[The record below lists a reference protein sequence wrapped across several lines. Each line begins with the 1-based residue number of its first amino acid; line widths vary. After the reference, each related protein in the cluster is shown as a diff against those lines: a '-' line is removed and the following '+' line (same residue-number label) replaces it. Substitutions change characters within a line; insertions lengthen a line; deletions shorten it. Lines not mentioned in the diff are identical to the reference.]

1 MRDQLNPI
9 HCVVGNLQQ
18 VARAVSR
25 VYAEEMRSCGVKRSQ
40 FNILAV
46 LMHTESITLSDFA
59 ERLFMER
66 TTLSRNLK
74 PLVKQG
80 YVSVILS
87 ASDARVREISLTRK
101 GIKKFREALELWRK
115 AQEKLLRIYGEEN
128 WRKLEASLHKL
139 RDLVA

>member
-115 AQEKLLRIYGEEN
+115 AQKKLLRIYGEEN

>member
-25 VYAEEMRSCGVKRSQ
+25 VYAEEMRSCGVKRSP

-59 ERLFMER
+59 ERLLMER

-87 ASDARVREISLTRK
+87 ASDARVREISLTRE
-101 GIKKFREALELWRK
+101 GIKKFREALGLWRK
-115 AQEKLLRIYGEEN
+115 AQEKLLRVYGEEN